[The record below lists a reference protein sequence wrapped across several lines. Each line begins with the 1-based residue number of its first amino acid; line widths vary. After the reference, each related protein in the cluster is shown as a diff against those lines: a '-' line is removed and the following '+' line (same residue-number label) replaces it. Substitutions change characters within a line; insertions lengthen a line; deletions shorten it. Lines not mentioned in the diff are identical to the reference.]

1 MKKKQFPYK
10 KVLEYRERIED
21 SKAQQLNKSQRS
33 LSKELEKLNE
43 LKNTKDQS
51 MIDSNDNDDMSIHG
65 LKVFTDYIYQLN
77 NFLNTQETVVEKQ
90 LETVEKDRKK
100 LGDAFKE
107 KKIIEKLKE
116 KHKKEVHKAI
126 RKKEMKLSD
135 EKVNSLYFQKEMDE

>member
-33 LSKELEKLNE
+33 LSKELEKLNQ

-51 MIDSNDNDDMSIHG
+51 MIDTNDNDDMSIHG

-77 NFLNTQETVVEKQ
+77 NYLNTQETVVEKQ
-90 LETVEKDRKK
+90 LETVEDDRKK
-100 LGDAFKE
+100 LGSATKE

-116 KHKKEVHKAI
+116 KHKKEVNKAI
-126 RKKEMKLSD
+126 KKKEMKLSD
-135 EKVNSLYFQKEMDE
+135 EKVISLYIQKEVDE